1 MSEGKKFFI
10 LNYDLIDILDK
21 MPNEKAGELF
31 KHVLAFVNDKQ
42 PTSDD
47 ALINIVFD
55 VIRKDMAEEYNRRQ
69 NIKIR
74 RSAARKNVLLQKS
87 EQKDLLFE
95 KKEQKEV
102 LFQKSE
108 QKDVLFEKTQQSTT
122 KIPKLPKEP
131 KLDYQQIID
140 IFNQTC
146 TELPRA
152 SLTDDRKRLI
162 DRILKTYTL
171 EQIGQVFQITRDS
184 DYLNGR
190 VKEWRANLTWILSPN
205 NFVKILEGNY
215 TQFQVKKIENDD
227 KSELQAAKDAV
238 SKYFDI

>member
-1 MSEGKKFFI
+1 
-10 LNYDLIDILDK
+10 
-21 MPNEKAGELF
+21 
-31 KHVLAFVNDKQ
+31 
-42 PTSDD
+42 
-47 ALINIVFD
+47 
-55 VIRKDMAEEYNRRQ
+55 
-69 NIKIR
+69 
-74 RSAARKNVLLQKS
+74 LLQKS

-190 VKEWRANLTWILSPN
+190 VKEWRANLTWILNPN